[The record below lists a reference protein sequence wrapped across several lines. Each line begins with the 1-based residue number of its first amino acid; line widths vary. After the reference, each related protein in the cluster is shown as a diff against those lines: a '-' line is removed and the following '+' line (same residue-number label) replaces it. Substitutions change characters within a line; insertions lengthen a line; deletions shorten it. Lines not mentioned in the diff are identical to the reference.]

1 MFAKFRPSPVPQNF
15 LVLWMRDPSGIC
27 TQHSG
32 IPNADMHFCQRHSSK
47 EARTM
52 EIKSCSSTIQVRGSI
67 VVSISACHAEDP
79 GSIPGHGVG
88 SELMAF
94 GSATNKVQ
102 VALWPRVY
110 TRSGFSIVS
119 TRLQWGLILGP
130 SLYKSDALTE
140 L

>member
-1 MFAKFRPSPVPQNF
+1 MLDFSVQ
-15 LVLWMRDPSGIC
+15 VL
-27 TQHSG
+27 
-32 IPNADMHFCQRHSSK
+32 
-47 EARTM
+47 
-52 EIKSCSSTIQVRGSI
+52 GSI

-79 GSIPGHGVG
+79 GSIPGRGVG

-110 TRSGFSIVS
+110 TRSGLSIVS

-130 SLYKSDALTE
+130 SLYKSDALPPSFRGRYEVCKHHIGTKNGTAGIRTHVRRSE
-140 L
+140 QGGRGRG